1 MESMSKKVPRVLGVL
16 LSFLLI
22 VISNTGFSATYPD
35 RPITYLIAFSPGGE
49 SDITARLQQKYLE
62 EDLKVKFMITYK
74 TGGGGSVCWSELV
87 RSKPDGYTI
96 AGINEPHTI
105 LQPLQRAD
113 TGYKTEDLTRIACF
127 QYTPSVLIVRKESPF
142 KTLKDLVEF
151 SKKNPGVVTIGG
163 TGTWASTHFAYLLF
177 EKAAGIKLTYIPY
190 AGSGATKPA
199 ILGGHVS
206 AIVGHPTH
214 AVELGDQV
222 RVLAVCAEERSKV
235 LPDVPT
241 FKELGYP
248 GVVEGSYRGVAA
260 PPGTPKE
267 IVEILANSFK
277 KINFN
282 PEFQKKM
289 ADMGF
294 DLLWWGP
301 DEYNSQIKK
310 RTEYY
315 KKLLGDFG
323 FKK

>member
-1 MESMSKKVPRVLGVL
+1 MERVSKKNLAFLGLVMGVFWVIG
-16 LSFLLI
+16 LSPVFPA
-22 VISNTGFSATYPD
+22 SYPE
-35 RPITYLIAFSPGGE
+35 RPITYMIAFSPGGE

-62 EDLKVKFMITYK
+62 DDLKVKFLITYK
-74 TGGGGSVCWSELV
+74 TGGGGSVCWAELV

-96 AGINEPHTI
+96 AGVNEPHTI

-127 QYTPSVLIVRKESPF
+127 QYTPSVLIVRKDSPF
-142 KTLKDLVEF
+142 KTLQDMVEF
-151 SKKNPGVVTIGG
+151 AKKNPGVVTIGG

-214 AVELGDQV
+214 AVELGDQI
-222 RVLAVCAEERSKV
+222 RVLAVCAEERSKA
-235 LPDVPT
+235 LPNVPT

-267 IVEILANSFK
+267 IVERLAGAFK
-277 KINFN
+277 KINFD

-289 ADMGF
+289 TEMGF

-301 DEYNSQIKK
+301 DEYNAEIKK

-315 KKLLGDFG
+315 KKLLSDFG